1 MIVFIF
7 QTNPKL
13 SNIFK
18 NYQNEQTSFSFRP
31 ITRDGAARLG
41 HDFNV
46 WSITTAAERWKIE
59 KDMDTIYE

>member
-1 MIVFIF
+1 ML
-7 QTNPKL
+7 K
-13 SNIFK
+13 
-18 NYQNEQTSFSFRP
+18 YP
-31 ITRDGAARLG
+31 IRGADDVKDRCRRDGAARLG